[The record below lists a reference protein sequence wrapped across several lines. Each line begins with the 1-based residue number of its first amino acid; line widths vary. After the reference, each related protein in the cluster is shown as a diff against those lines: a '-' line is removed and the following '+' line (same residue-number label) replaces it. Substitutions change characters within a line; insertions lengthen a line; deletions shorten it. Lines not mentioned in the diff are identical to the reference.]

1 MKRLAIVK
9 ERRSSDAV
17 AAALERIA
25 VEAGDDTVNLMPAL
39 IDAVKADC
47 TLGEI
52 TATLEGVFGGY
63 REPAT
68 V

>member
-1 MKRLAIVK
+1 VK
-9 ERRSSDAV
+9 ERRSADTV
-17 AAALERIA
+17 AAALGRITA
-25 VEAGDDTVNLMPAL
+25 EAGDSTTNLMPAF

-52 TATLEGVFGGY
+52 SGALEGVFGSY

>member
-1 MKRLAIVK
+1 M
-9 ERRSSDAV
+9 
-17 AAALERIA
+17 
-25 VEAGDDTVNLMPAL
+25 NLMPAF

-52 TATLEGVFGGY
+52 TAALEGVFGGY